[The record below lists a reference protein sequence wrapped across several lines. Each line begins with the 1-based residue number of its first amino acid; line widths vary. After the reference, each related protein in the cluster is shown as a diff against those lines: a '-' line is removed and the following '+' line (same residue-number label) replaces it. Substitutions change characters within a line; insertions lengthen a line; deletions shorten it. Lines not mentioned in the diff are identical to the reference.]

1 MKKTKI
7 LNQLHEIVAQDYEGG
22 KHDLIEF
29 MFELTNDKQLNN
41 LQKILNKY
49 YLDDEK
55 FS

>member
-29 MFELTNDKQLNN
+29 MFRLLNDKQLDN

-49 YLDDEK
+49 FLDNEK

>member
-1 MKKTKI
+1 MKKTEI
-7 LNQLHEIVAQDYEGG
+7 LNQLHKIVAQDYEGG

-29 MFELTNDKQLNN
+29 MFELLNDKQLNN

-49 YLDDEK
+49 YLDDDK